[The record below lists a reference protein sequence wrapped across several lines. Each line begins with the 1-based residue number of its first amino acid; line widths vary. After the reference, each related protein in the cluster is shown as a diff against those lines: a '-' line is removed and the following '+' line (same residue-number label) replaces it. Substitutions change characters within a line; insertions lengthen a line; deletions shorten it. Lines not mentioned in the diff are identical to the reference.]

1 MINKVSGKRAFA
13 VSGQTN
19 NSVNDG
25 AFCFN
30 SGYSLLNTN
39 STVGRQL
46 SYKENTTLPR
56 KPRHSAEYKAIPARV
71 SSAAESPGEL

>member
-25 AFCFN
+25 ASCL
-30 SGYSLLNTN
+30 SGHRSH
-39 STVGRQL
+39 STKHITHLQEL
-46 SYKENTTLPR
+46 QN
-56 KPRHSAEYKAIPARV
+56 
-71 SSAAESPGEL
+71 ESKS

>member
-30 SGYSLLNTN
+30 SGYSLLI
-39 STVGRQL
+39 
-46 SYKENTTLPR
+46 TTL
-56 KPRHSAEYKAIPARV
+56 AETPLVIAYVFRINIPHLNI
-71 SSAAESPGEL
+71 AAGIGIVFFLIFLWSGK